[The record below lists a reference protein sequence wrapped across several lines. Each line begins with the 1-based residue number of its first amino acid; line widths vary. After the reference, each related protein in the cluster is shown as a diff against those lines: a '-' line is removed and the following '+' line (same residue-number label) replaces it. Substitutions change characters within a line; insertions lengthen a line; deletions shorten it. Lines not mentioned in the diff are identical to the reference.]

1 LIKRLTWKKY
11 GSLGQIHKLPGKL
24 VFIKITI
31 FFLQDID
38 MIKIDQT
45 QYRATKNS
53 IKL

>member
-1 LIKRLTWKKY
+1 MIKRLTWKKY

-38 MIKIDQT
+38 TIKIDQAH
-45 QYRATKNS
+45 RATKNS